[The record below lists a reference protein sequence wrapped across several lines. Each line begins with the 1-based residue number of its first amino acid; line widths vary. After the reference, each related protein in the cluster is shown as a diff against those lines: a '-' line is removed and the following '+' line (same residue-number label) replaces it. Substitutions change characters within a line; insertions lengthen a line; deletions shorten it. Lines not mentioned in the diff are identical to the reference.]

1 MTENKQLVAHF
12 WVPRTFEKLE
22 KGWKNLF
29 FSNIASWGPTGWKNI
44 KSSILGIFFEIW
56 PKWLKIFKIF
66 DIFYFL
72 YQPWTIHF
80 CNKNFEFFFL
90 EKLPNFGGFLWVFQN
105 VPIKF
110 DRAKTA
116 AGSGRTGWCLLK
128 SEKSPKF
135 VKFRRFFTNFSN
147 FLIFIFVPTMNDL
160 ILV

>member
-1 MTENKQLVAHF
+1 MTSHKKLVAHI

-56 PKWLKIFKIF
+56 LKWLKFSKIF
-66 DIFYFL
+66 DIFLFL

-80 CNKNFEFFFL
+80 CNKKFDFFFF
-90 EKLPNFGGFLWVFQN
+90 NCQN
-105 VPIKF
+105 LADFYDFFRMFCIKF

-116 AGSGRTGWCLLK
+116 AGWGRTGWFFFLK
-128 SEKSPKF
+128 WKIAKICQISW
-135 VKFRRFFTNFSN
+135 FFINFSN
-147 FLIFIFVPTMNDL
+147 FLILIFVPTMNDL